1 MIEPAYFEQA
11 DQELEELNRKRD
23 DFMADATPVYLED
36 TPKLIE
42 LGEKLRTEDTSISK
56 EITCL
61 NCLQNDKEIREIKT
75 SLNCLSNHKEIRGA
89 ISLPTRFYELH
100 LSLYIFSHGKTS

>member
-23 DFMADATPVYLED
+23 DFMADATPVCLED

-42 LGEKLRTEDTSISK
+42 LGDTDTLKRVQSYSPK
-56 EITCL
+56 SRKPASC
-61 NCLQNDKEIREIKT
+61 
-75 SLNCLSNHKEIRGA
+75 
-89 ISLPTRFYELH
+89 
-100 LSLYIFSHGKTS
+100 

>member
-23 DFMADATPVYLED
+23 DFMADATPVCFED

-42 LGEKLRTEDTSISK
+42 LGEKLRTEDTSTADTFLRVLGRTIP
-56 EITCL
+56 EY
-61 NCLQNDKEIREIKT
+61 
-75 SLNCLSNHKEIRGA
+75 H
-89 ISLPTRFYELH
+89 
-100 LSLYIFSHGKTS
+100 

>member
-23 DFMADATPVYLED
+23 DFMADATPVCLED

-42 LGEKLRTEDTSISK
+42 LGEKLRTEDTSI
-56 EITCL
+56 
-61 NCLQNDKEIREIKT
+61 N
-75 SLNCLSNHKEIRGA
+75 A
-89 ISLPTRFYELH
+89 YELYRH
-100 LSLYIFSHGKTS
+100 PEARESYSPKSRKPASC